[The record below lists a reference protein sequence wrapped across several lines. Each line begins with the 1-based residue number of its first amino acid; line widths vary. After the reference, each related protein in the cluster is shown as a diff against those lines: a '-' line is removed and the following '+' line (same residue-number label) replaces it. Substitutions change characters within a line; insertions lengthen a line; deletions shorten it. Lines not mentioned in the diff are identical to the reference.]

1 MDHRPSWRR
10 TFSLSL
16 QLKRLTSHRQPHAL
30 IAPPRANARANR
42 PPSRDPSPSPHTQ
55 PSWPPAK
62 LPRRIPSPTPHPLSL
77 SSISLLRPATD
88 VAPPAVGAL
97 GQLPPMDDND
107 LATPTHG
114 TSTGSTTEMP
124 SGSRH
129 RAAKRW
135 RRRPWSS
142 TSTTAGRRLPRSTAR
157 GKVPVGSL
165 APAPAVPRSIAS
177 SLEIGVPDCRGPNTS
192 QAINAYRRT
201 PGGRVR
207 RGPQ

>member
-1 MDHRPSWRR
+1 
-10 TFSLSL
+10 
-16 QLKRLTSHRQPHAL
+16 
-30 IAPPRANARANR
+30 
-42 PPSRDPSPSPHTQ
+42 
-55 PSWPPAK
+55 
-62 LPRRIPSPTPHPLSL
+62 
-77 SSISLLRPATD
+77 
-88 VAPPAVGAL
+88 
-97 GQLPPMDDND
+97 MDDND

-165 APAPAVPRSIAS
+165 APAPAVPR
-177 SLEIGVPDCRGPNTS
+177 
-192 QAINAYRRT
+192 
-201 PGGRVR
+201 
-207 RGPQ
+207 